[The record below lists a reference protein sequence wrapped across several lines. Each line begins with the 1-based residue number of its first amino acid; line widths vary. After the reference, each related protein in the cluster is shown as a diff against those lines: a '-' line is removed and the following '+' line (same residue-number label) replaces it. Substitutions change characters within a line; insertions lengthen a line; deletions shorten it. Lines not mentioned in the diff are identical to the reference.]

1 MMAKNFYFL
10 LKVERG
16 PNSELRCKRV
26 DKRKWTTDRQ
36 RTTERGIFPNYN
48 PSCKERIRPENCN
61 FLFWKKNCLVT
72 GHFQSTSNP
81 DCLISYFVFIFIL
94 GNCSGP
100 IICRSFIGVCL
111 PYAQYQYLDQGGS
124 SHRRGKLSLSPIPSL
139 TTRQVLK
146 I

>member
-1 MMAKNFYFL
+1 MMAKNFYLL

-36 RTTERGIFPNYN
+36 RTNKKGDFPQLKRTKNEFGQ
-48 PSCKERIRPENCN
+48 KIVTV
-61 FLFWKKNCLVT
+61 LFWKKSCLVT
-72 GHFQSTSNP
+72 GHFRSTSNP
-81 DCLISYFVFIFIL
+81 DCLISYFFFHLHL

-124 SHRRGKLSLSPIPSL
+124 SHRRGKLSLSPLPSL
-139 TTRQVLK
+139 TTQVLK